1 MTPETALEVR
11 FMRRLT
17 VSSIIIIVLSLIMAA
32 CSIRPGGEGPK
43 ETPAPAGETT
53 NPPKSEAVLTGKIAR
68 LDGQSILLAGDGE
81 NDLYTIDIPAD
92 IYSEGT
98 KVDVSSLKAG
108 QTVEIGFDGLVME
121 SFPMQIGEPEYI
133 NITGQ
138 SDDLIGFFMS
148 VTDDLWNV
156 DPGLN
161 SEAEIIAF
169 DLTKA
174 ANLNGG
180 EKSALVYLAGGKYS
194 PSGQGMMGTFEELCE
209 QGLIDRENLYFETGI
224 LFTIEVTDVT
234 EAGFTFDAQKWRS
247 GTGAYFF
254 NDCKAVKTSEG
265 WSYTIGSEAIS

>member
-1 MTPETALEVR
+1 V
-11 FMRRLT
+11 RRLT
-17 VSSIIIIVLSLIMAA
+17 VSFIILVLSLVMAA
-32 CSIRPGGEGPK
+32 SK
-43 ETPAPAGETT
+43 ETSTPAGETAQ
-53 NPPKSEAVLTGKIAR
+53 PPKSEAMLTGKIAR
-68 LDGQSILLAGDGE
+68 LDGKSILLAGDGE
-81 NDLYTIDIPAD
+81 GDLYVVEISGD
-92 IYSEGT
+92 IYDGDT
-98 KVDVSSLKAG
+98 KADASSLKAG

-121 SFPMQIGEPEYI
+121 SFPMQIGEPDYI
-133 NITGQ
+133 KITDRG
-138 SDDLIGFFMS
+138 DDLIGFFLS

-161 SEAEIIAF
+161 AGVEIIAF

-174 ANLNGG
+174 PNLNGG

-209 QGLIDRENLYFETGI
+209 QGMIDRENLYFETGI
-224 LFTIEVTDVT
+224 LFTIEVTDVK

-247 GTGAYFF
+247 GLGAYFF